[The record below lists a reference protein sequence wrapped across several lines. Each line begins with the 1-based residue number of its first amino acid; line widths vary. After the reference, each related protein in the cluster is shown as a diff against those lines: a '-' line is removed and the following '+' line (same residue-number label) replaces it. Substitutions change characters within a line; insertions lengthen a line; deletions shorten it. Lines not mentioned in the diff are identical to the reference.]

1 MKLRVIVTALGLT
14 ILSGC
19 AILRDLLLASQQT
32 GAGFNQPNFT
42 FRNVALTEISLGG
55 LNLDTVW
62 DLNNP
67 NPIGISLA
75 TVDYALFIENKQV
88 VAGAPQNGL
97 QIAANGATQL
107 HFPAGIKFADIAQV
121 VETFLTKDNASWRA
135 EGSLGV
141 QTPIGIIK
149 LPIVKDGLFEVPKIP
164 AIVFGNPRVSNIGLT
179 GATIEFP
186 MTVTNKNTYALPIGV
201 VSGNLAIAG
210 SNVGTL
216 STGNLGSMEG
226 KGAHQVS
233 LPLQVNFLS
242 AAGAAVNAIRGGNA
256 QVSFN
261 AQVQS
266 GQQTLP
272 LKVDQLVN
280 FVR

>member
-1 MKLRVIVTALGLT
+1 MKLRVIVTALSFT

-19 AILRDLLLASQQT
+19 AILRELLLASQQT

-42 FRNVALTEISLGG
+42 FRNVALTDISLGG

-67 NPIGISLA
+67 NPIGLSLA

-121 VETFLTKDNASWRA
+121 VETFLSRDNASWRA

-141 QTPIGIIK
+141 QTPISVIICAMQTRTISTAGRSGVTK
-149 LPIVKDGLFEVPKIP
+149 SVSSRERRRRSSTERSIGP
-164 AIVFGNPRVSNIGLT
+164 ASCFR
-179 GATIEFP
+179 
-186 MTVTNKNTYALPIGV
+186 
-201 VSGNLAIAG
+201 
-210 SNVGTL
+210 
-216 STGNLGSMEG
+216 
-226 KGAHQVS
+226 
-233 LPLQVNFLS
+233 
-242 AAGAAVNAIRGGNA
+242 
-256 QVSFN
+256 
-261 AQVQS
+261 
-266 GQQTLP
+266 
-272 LKVDQLVN
+272 
-280 FVR
+280 